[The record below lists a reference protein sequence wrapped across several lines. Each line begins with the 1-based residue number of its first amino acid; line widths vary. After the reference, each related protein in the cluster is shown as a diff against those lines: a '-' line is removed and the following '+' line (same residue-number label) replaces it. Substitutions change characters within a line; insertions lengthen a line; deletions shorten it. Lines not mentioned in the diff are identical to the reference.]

1 MKTIFALIF
10 CMSVILL
17 MYLSGALGKDK
28 PELIALQNFSLYDK
42 IECTQDCADKKI
54 IGDVYEG
61 DRLIVLSQLKGK
73 TKTVLRLETSKVAGW
88 VAYDAELMQKETKE
102 SEESKY

>member
-1 MKTIFALIF
+1 MKTTFALIF

-17 MYLSGALGKDK
+17 MYLSGALSKDK
-28 PELIALQNFSLYDK
+28 PELIALQNFSLYDQ
-42 IECTQDCADKKI
+42 IECTQDCADKKV
-54 IGDVYEG
+54 IGEVYAG

-73 TKTVLRLETSKVAGW
+73 TKTVLRLETSNVAGW

-102 SEESKY
+102 SEESKN